1 MNNGNLEI
9 PSGFFA
15 AEERCG
21 FLVDEKRKK
30 VWAAELGLLDRFAR
44 VCAKHGLRW
53 FAMGGTLLGA
63 VRHKGFIPWDDDID
77 VIMPRRDYDT
87 LLRIGSEEFA
97 APYFFQTPE
106 TERDFFRTHI
116 QIRDSRTTG
125 AIGEDI
131 GRDINRGIFIDV
143 FVLDE
148 SPDDPVLLER
158 HRRVLR
164 RLTRKA
170 GHSTF
175 AHEYRS
181 IFKRAWYKLLAT
193 PPFGGGY
200 SAAEYFRRFQA
211 ESRKYLGSGCGK
223 AAHTALSYRDG
234 VIWDA
239 ADWAETVM
247 LDFEMIEICAPKGYD
262 AILKRQYGD
271 YMAIPADKNGTAHG
285 EVVFEPD
292 IPYEEYF
299 KNRQI

>member
-1 MNNGNLEI
+1 MLEENIEI
-9 PSGFFA
+9 PADFFA

-21 FLVDEKRKK
+21 YLVDEKRKK
-30 VWAAELGLLDRFAR
+30 IWAAELGLLDRFAR
-44 VCAKHGLRW
+44 VCAEHDLHW

-77 VIMPRRDYDT
+77 VIMPRRDYDK
-87 LLRIGSEEFA
+87 LLEIGSGEFA
-97 APYFFQTPE
+97 EPYFFQTPE
-106 TERDFFRTHI
+106 TERDFFRTHV

-158 HRRVLR
+158 HRRALR

-170 GHSTF
+170 SHSTF
-175 AHEYRS
+175 VHEYRS
-181 IFKRAWYKLLAT
+181 AFKRAWYRLLAT
-193 PPFGGGY
+193 SVFGRGY

-211 ESRKYLGSGCGK
+211 ESRKYSGAGCSR

-239 ADWAETVM
+239 ADWSETVM
-247 LDFEMIEICAPKGYD
+247 LDFEMMKIPAPKGFD
-262 AILKRQYGD
+262 AILRRQYGD
-271 YMAIPADKNGTAHG
+271 YTVIPDDKNGTAHG
-285 EVVFEPD
+285 HVIFEPEISYKD
-292 IPYEEYF
+292 YF
-299 KNRQI
+299 KTR

>member
-1 MNNGNLEI
+1 MKNEDLEI
-9 PSGFFA
+9 PADFLD
-15 AEERCG
+15 AEERFG
-21 FLVDEKRKK
+21 YRVDAKRKK
-30 VWAAELGLLDRFAR
+30 VWAVELGLLDRFAR

-87 LLRIGSEEFA
+87 LLRIGSTEFTE
-97 APYFFQTPE
+97 PYFFQTPE
-106 TERDFFRTHI
+106 TERCFFRTHV

-148 SPDDPVLLER
+148 SPDDPALLER
-158 HRRVLR
+158 HRRALR

-170 GHSTF
+170 SHSTF
-175 AHEYRS
+175 VDEYRS
-181 IFKRAWYKLLAT
+181 VFKRGWYKMLAL
-193 PPFGGGY
+193 PVFGGGY

-211 ESRKYLGSGCGK
+211 ESRKYLGTGCSK

-239 ADWAETVM
+239 ADWSETVM
-247 LDFEMIEICAPKGYD
+247 LDFEMMQVCAPKGYD
-262 AILKRQYGD
+262 AVLKRQYGD

-285 EVVFEPD
+285 RVVFEPEISYKD
-292 IPYEEYF
+292 YF
-299 KNRQI
+299 KTR